1 MNPKETIKAAKQII
15 RERKINKKMWTKEDV
30 LFAKLIKRR
39 AKKKLEEENT

>member
-1 MNPKETIKAAKQII
+1 MNPKETIKAAKKII
-15 RERKINKKMWTKEDV
+15 RERKINKKLWTKEDV